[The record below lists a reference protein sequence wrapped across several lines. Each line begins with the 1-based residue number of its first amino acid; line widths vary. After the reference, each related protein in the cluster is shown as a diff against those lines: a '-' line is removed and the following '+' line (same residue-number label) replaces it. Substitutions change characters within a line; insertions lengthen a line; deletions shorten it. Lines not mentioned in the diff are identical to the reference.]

1 MAISF
6 IGSSST
12 FAASQTTVSV
22 TLPIGRAS
30 GDMLVIFIGGKQYN
44 ATISTPSGW
53 TSIGTST
60 NGTTTA
66 GVDTGSTKL
75 QAFYRVA
82 DGTELGTVNFTNSG
96 GSAANDVF
104 MGVCQAFR
112 TDLTGFNTPV
122 GTGVINAFSTGWSN
136 MQSATTLSLPVGAY
150 LPTMFVS
157 NTDASNIGTNPSY
170 TATGRTFSSGTSS
183 PISAFTTTIGGDG
196 GAVSYYINVSADSN
210 STPKT
215 LGIFTSGPSSERGH
229 AYVVQ
234 LTDYAQSNG
243 NFFQF
248 F

>member
-22 TLPIGRAS
+22 TLPTGRAS

-60 NGTTTA
+60 NGTTLA

-82 DGTELGTVNFTNSG
+82 DGTELSTINFTISG
-96 GSAANDVF
+96 GSGVQNVF

-112 TDLTGFNTPV
+112 TNLTGFNTPV
-122 GTGVINAFSTGWSN
+122 GTGVINGPVIGWSA
-136 MQSATTLSLPVGAY
+136 MDSVSTLSLPVGAY

-157 NTDASNIGTNPSY
+157 NTDGTNINTFPSY
-170 TATGRTFSSGTSS
+170 TATGRTFSGGNSS

-196 GAVSYYINVSADSN
+196 GAVSYYINVSAASN
-210 STPKT
+210 STPQT

-234 LTDYAQSNG
+234 LTDYAKSNG

>member
-6 IGSSST
+6 IDSSST
-12 FAASQTTVSV
+12 FAASQTSVSV
-22 TLPIGRAS
+22 SLPSSRVS

-60 NGTTTA
+60 NGTTNA

-75 QAFYRVA
+75 QAFYRIS
-82 DGTELGTVNFTNSG
+82 DGTESVTVNFTISG
-96 GSAANDVF
+96 GSGAQNVF

-112 TDLTGFNTPV
+112 TNLTGFNTPI
-122 GTGVINAFSTGWSN
+122 GTGVINVPVIGWSA
-136 MQSATTLSLPVGAY
+136 MDSVSTLSLPVGAY

-157 NTDASNIGTNPSY
+157 NTDSSNINVFPSY
-170 TATGRTFSSGTSS
+170 TATGRTFSGGASY
-183 PISAFTTTIGGDG
+183 PISAFTTTTGGDG
-196 GAVSYYINVSADSN
+196 GAVSYNINVSADSD
-210 STPKT
+210 STAQT